1 MTRPLSLP
9 QLLATFVLIACAGML
24 ARAAM
29 AQPAGAQG
37 ENFLYRIMKDDTLI
51 TLSDR
56 FTDSSE
62 RWRTLQ
68 TLNTIDDPAKLPI
81 GLELKIPF
89 SLIPEQAAQ
98 ATVTHVTGTAHN
110 SRQRLAVGD
119 QLAEG
124 DTVTT
129 QDDGFVT
136 LTLADGT
143 TLTVP
148 AQSSLRLQ
156 RLRVFKGT
164 GLTDTISILD
174 DGSLESQVAPQD
186 TGVGRFEIR
195 SPVSITGVRG
205 TQLRVHV
212 NEQGSQSEVLK
223 GVAGLNSQQAEST
236 RLRQGQGAAVNS
248 SGELQ
253 AVKRLLP
260 APALSTPERADSGW
274 QASFPPVPGAR
285 SYLLRVAGD
294 PKGTE
299 LFSSQLVNTTNVSF
313 RAPGAGTYYV
323 IVRGIDADGLNGADA
338 IQPFLGTAVLKTSD
352 GGSVATPFGLFVT
365 LTDY

>member
-1 MTRPLSLP
+1 MNHLLSVP
-9 QLLATFVLIACAGML
+9 RLLASLVLVACSGMF
-24 ARAAM
+24 APAAI

-37 ENFLYRIMKDDTLI
+37 ENFLYRVIKDDTLI
-51 TLSDR
+51 MLSER
-56 FTDSSE
+56 FTDSTE

-68 TLNTIDDPAKLPI
+68 TLNTIDDPTRLPI

-89 SLIPEQAAQ
+89 ALIPEQAAQ
-98 ATVTHVTGTAHN
+98 AQVVHVTGTAYRG
-110 SRQRLAVGD
+110 RQKLAVGD

-124 DTVTT
+124 DTISTGAN
-129 QDDGFVT
+129 GFAT
-136 LTLADGT
+136 LSLPDGT

-148 AQSSLRLQ
+148 AQSSLRLE

-164 GLTDTISILD
+164 GLTDTISTLN
-174 DGSLESQVAPQD
+174 DGSLESQVAPQG

-212 NEQGSQSEVLK
+212 NQQGSQSEVLE

-253 AVKRLLP
+253 AVRSLLP
-260 APALSTPERADSGW
+260 APALPTPERADSGW
-274 QASFPPVPGAR
+274 QLSFPAVPGAR
-285 SYLLRVAGD
+285 SYLVRVAGD
-294 PKGTE
+294 PQGTK
-299 LFSSQLVNTTNVSF
+299 LFSSQLFDTPNISF

-323 IVRGIDADGLNGADA
+323 MVRGIDAEGLNGADA
-338 IQPFLGTAVLKTSD
+338 IQPFLGSAVLKVSD
-352 GGSVATPFGLFVT
+352 GGPVSTPFGLFVT